1 MCEAARVLPRPW
13 RHRQRCNCVR
23 VYNAAYANGTNSL
36 CDLVD
41 SAAPTTAICTLRVK
55 TNGLVDL
62 TGVTPATKCSAATG
76 GVCNVSKIYDQ
87 AGSTGGFIQTTA
99 GNQAKLS
106 FNALNSLPGIACTS
120 AAATSLSTS
129 GSVTLPQ
136 PFSISTV
143 AERNANFT
151 TQGTWLGALTNN
163 LLLGPSTSANNWF
176 SLDPSGSSSGNVA
189 ANDSVFHA
197 AQGVYPTT
205 GGTVTLSVDGVSHT
219 GTAGSGGVTTARRFC
234 RQNGALSPD
243 GFVMEGGFWPIGF
256 SGTQTT
262 NLNANQHSLT
272 NGYNF

>member
-1 MCEAARVLPRPW
+1 VRSGSRTLLEVGFGVMCEAARVLPRPW

-136 PFSISTV
+136 
-143 AERNANFT
+143 
-151 TQGTWLGALTNN
+151 G
-163 LLLGPSTSANNWF
+163 
-176 SLDPSGSSSGNVA
+176 D
-189 ANDSVFHA
+189 
-197 AQGVYPTT
+197 
-205 GGTVTLSVDGVSHT
+205 
-219 GTAGSGGVTTARRFC
+219 
-234 RQNGALSPD
+234 
-243 GFVMEGGFWPIGF
+243 
-256 SGTQTT
+256 
-262 NLNANQHSLT
+262 
-272 NGYNF
+272 